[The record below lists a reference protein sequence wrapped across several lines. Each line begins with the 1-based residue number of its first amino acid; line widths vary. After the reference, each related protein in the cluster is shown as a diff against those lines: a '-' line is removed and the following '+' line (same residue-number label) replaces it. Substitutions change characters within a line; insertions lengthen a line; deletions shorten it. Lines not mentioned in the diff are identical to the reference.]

1 MTTQWHEGLLAL
13 PSAFKKSVF
22 SVSTKTPSSFNLVLF
37 QPVSFINVACL
48 APGGILACDLYY
60 KQIFCKVYSAEVW
73 SLINLVRKHYVQPLP
88 NGIPPYQGLCDAG
101 ATPSSSMTV
110 EGAIYWMEG
119 GERSLLLL
127 LPTPICLTPAML
139 LHPDGSR
146 WCNCLFFL
154 KFQIHVLILSPTCSP
169 SPQGRS
175 WLLHVLT
182 APQHPLFVFPSL

>member
-60 KQIFCKVYSAEVW
+60 KQIFYKVYSAEVW

-88 NGIPPYQGLCDAG
+88 NGIDPRMRQFSVAKPFPVQSLMVHRSAG
-101 ATPSSSMTV
+101 QAS
-110 EGAIYWMEG
+110 
-119 GERSLLLL
+119 
-127 LPTPICLTPAML
+127 PTNTK
-139 LHPDGSR
+139 
-146 WCNCLFFL
+146 CLFYFY
-154 KFQIHVLILSPTCSP
+154 SPTLGCLKS
-169 SPQGRS
+169 
-175 WLLHVLT
+175 T
-182 APQHPLFVFPSL
+182 CALFMKQR